1 MYMCKFRRGFY
12 WIFDKVIEKSLCFFF
27 CCKIFFICVCLNVN
41 VLRDVVFWLR
51 DLCWFCFV
59 CLMVIFIWRIVI
71 VVICLFCFV
80 GMMVVFGIVI
90 IVMMFGVVLF
100 IVVVV
105 MYFKVKWNK
114 ESKLIYGLKV
124 YFFFLI
130 KCFCLIF

>member
-1 MYMCKFRRGFY
+1 MFECKCIEGCCILIKRFVLILFCVYDGNFYMENS
-12 WIFDKVIEKSLCFFF
+12 D
-27 CCKIFFICVCLNVN
+27 CCYM
-41 VLRDVVFWLR
+41 
-51 DLCWFCFV
+51 FV
-59 CLMVIFIWRIVI
+59 
-71 VVICLFCFV
+71 CFV